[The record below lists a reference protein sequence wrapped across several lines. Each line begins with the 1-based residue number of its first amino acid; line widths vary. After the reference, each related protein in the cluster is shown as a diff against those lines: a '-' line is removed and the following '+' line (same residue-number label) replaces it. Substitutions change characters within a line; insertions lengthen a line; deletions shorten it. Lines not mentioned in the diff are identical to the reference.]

1 MTPIVNKFN
10 AFSMNLKPFLFVL
23 GFLLLSMSSGFAQ
36 NNVHTLLKKN
46 VNPLADRLTEELS
59 VSRDSLLL
67 ENDLL
72 FSKIRFFNV
81 KQKYDKTFYFK
92 PAVKKGKIALTD
104 LPLGS
109 YSVMFYQIDRII
121 VFRVDRL
128 SKFNNII
135 KTVDKIEDPAILAD
149 INYRPKA
156 ADYKRA
162 DERTLDPNQSSRFSD
177 MAINSS
183 DLNLNTNVQNPRPPG
198 LMDTSSTGFGQS
210 SDSDSASASNLMYDT
225 SVNGDYDLASMG
237 SSSKIIPIDSRF
249 GTSSKGP
256 QNAETFDSNSIF
268 FESERKGMHPY
279 DLSNQDRDH
288 VQTRDDYRSTHL
300 RPNGKPYD

>member
-1 MTPIVNKFN
+1 
-10 AFSMNLKPFLFVL
+10 MNLKPFLFVL
-23 GFLLLSMSSGFAQ
+23 GCLLLFSASGFAQ
-36 NNVHTLLKKN
+36 DNVHTLLKKN
-46 VNPLADRLTEELS
+46 INPLADRLTEELS

-72 FSKIRFFNV
+72 FSKIRFFNEE
-81 KQKYDKTFYFK
+81 QKYDKTFYFK

-149 INYRPKA
+149 INFRPKA
-156 ADYKRA
+156 AAFKRA
-162 DERTLDPNQSSRFSD
+162 DEKSLDPNQSSKFSD
-177 MAINSS
+177 MAINAS
-183 DLNLNTNVQNPRPPG
+183 DFDLNTNAQNARPPG
-198 LMDTSSTGFGQS
+198 LMDTSTKGFGQS
-210 SDSDSASASNLMYDT
+210 GD
-225 SVNGDYDLASMG
+225 GDYDLASTG
-237 SSSKIIPIDSRF
+237 LSSKIIPMDSRF
-249 GTSSKGP
+249 GTGSKGS
-256 QNAETFDSNSIF
+256 QNGETFDSNSIY
-268 FESERKGMHPY
+268 FESGRKGIQPY